1 MWNIRFKL
9 NGMLK
14 LSLITVLCF
23 ENINIRQHTLLFI
36 LVITRSTG
44 HTKMDE
50 EKLIIEV
57 QNYPIL
63 FDTTHPHYKDTN
75 RKDKAWGE
83 IAEVLGVDGEY
94 LQSYYV

>member
-1 MWNIRFKL
+1 
-9 NGMLK
+9 
-14 LSLITVLCF
+14 
-23 ENINIRQHTLLFI
+23 
-36 LVITRSTG
+36 
-44 HTKMDE
+44 MDE